1 MKNFTLYTDAG
12 SRGNPGQ
19 SSYGFFLFEDDRLL
33 DFDGKYLGIRTN
45 NQGEFTAMEKGILL
59 AVKYGIKTLDCFSDS
74 QLLIRQINGEYKI
87 KDAVLKEIMG
97 RIRTLSE
104 NFDIITFTHVPREK
118 NKFADKMVNLI
129 LDANK
134 LL

>member
-33 DFDGKYLGIRTN
+33 DFDGRYLGIRTN

>member
-74 QLLIRQINGEYKI
+74 QLLIRQIKGEYKI